1 MNRLKELRQSKKLTL
16 KELSQEL
23 KNININISPDS
34 LSKYERGERNPKI
47 DKWEKLADFFGVSV
61 PYLQGYVDVKDKDK
75 FFNDKDFFNKYVGK
89 NWDKPNARG
98 NITALLNE
106 QDRRQFL
113 SLYRMI
119 MENDH
124 SLDDLSKKVYT
135 DEIAKIYL
143 NLKIILEI
151 YLKALTGD
159 KKAKPFY
166 EDIFKIVR
174 KYDAL
179 QENNIF
185 E

>member
-1 MNRLKELRQSKKLTL
+1 MNRLKELRQSKKLTI

-23 KNININISPDS
+23 KKINVNISPDS
-34 LSKYERGERNPKI
+34 LSKYERGERKPKI

-106 QDRRQFL
+106 QDKQQFL
-113 SLYRMI
+113 SLYRII
-119 MENDH
+119 MEDDH
-124 SLDDLSKKVYT
+124 SLDDLTKKVYS
-135 DEIAKIYL
+135 DEIAIIQL
-143 NLKIILEI
+143 NLRFILEI

-166 EDIFKIVR
+166 EDISKIVH

-179 QENNIF
+179 QEKSVF
-185 E
+185 D

>member
-1 MNRLKELRQSKKLTL
+1 MNRLRELRKEKKLTL
-16 KELSQEL
+16 KEVSSQLEQNNF
-23 KNININISPDS
+23 KISPDA
-34 LSKYERGERNPKI
+34 LAKYERGDREPKLET
-47 DKWEKLADFFGVSV
+47 WEKLADFFGVSV

-98 NITALLNE
+98 NITALLKE
-106 QDRRQFL
+106 QDRQQFL
-113 SLYRMI
+113 ALYRMI
-119 MENDH
+119 MEDDH
-124 SLDDLSKKVYT
+124 SLDDLTKKVYS
-135 DEIAKIYL
+135 DEIANIYL
-143 NLKIILEI
+143 NLRIILEI

-166 EDIFKIVR
+166 EDISKIVH

-179 QENNIF
+179 QENSIF

>member
-89 NWDKPNARG
+89 NWDKPNAKG
-98 NITALLNE
+98 NASAL
-106 QDRRQFL
+106 
-113 SLYRMI
+113 
-119 MENDH
+119 
-124 SLDDLSKKVYT
+124 
-135 DEIAKIYL
+135 
-143 NLKIILEI
+143 
-151 YLKALTGD
+151 
-159 KKAKPFY
+159 
-166 EDIFKIVR
+166 
-174 KYDAL
+174 
-179 QENNIF
+179 
-185 E
+185 